1 MNNIHYLLM
10 FSIMNRQF
18 ASAERIDR
26 LSSFSKFHTT
36 ANNKGDE
43 SFDRL
48 DRFKLVKNPK
58 GSRTDERIGK
68 LLAQMANYK
77 RFKTTNEK
85 EELWWI
91 YSNILM

>member
-1 MNNIHYLLM
+1 MNNFYYLLM
-10 FSIMNRQF
+10 FSIINLQF
-18 ASAERIDR
+18 ASAVRIDR
-26 LSSFSKFHTT
+26 LSNFSQFHTT
-36 ANNKGDE
+36 ANRKDDE

-48 DRFKLVKNPK
+48 GRFKLAKNLN

-68 LLAQMANYK
+68 VLAQIANYK

>member
-1 MNNIHYLLM
+1 MNNLHYLLM
-10 FSIMNRQF
+10 FSIMNLQF
-18 ASAERIDR
+18 ASAGRIDR
-26 LSSFSKFHTT
+26 LSSFSQFHTT
-36 ANNKGDE
+36 AISKDDE

-48 DRFKLVKNPK
+48 GHFKLVKNPN

-68 LLAQMANYK
+68 VLAQMANYK

>member
-1 MNNIHYLLM
+1 MNNFHYLLM

-26 LSSFSKFHTT
+26 LSSFSQFHTN
-36 ANNKGDE
+36 AINKDDE

-48 DRFKLVKNPK
+48 GRFKLAKNQRS
-58 GSRTDERIGK
+58 SRTDERIGK
-68 LLAQMANYK
+68 ILARMANYK